1 MSDKL
6 PFGDVIYSYT
16 RAQALEDGVLVDVSA
31 MAKEAGFKYPVAV
44 TAALWAQIQAIP
56 KRVAAYQDPTGRLW
70 DVLWMCSRAARRNAK
85 SRLEFQ
91 VILDT
96 EGTRKRYKTYLADI
110 GPGDDAAPVITIGE
124 ASDF

>member
-1 MSDKL
+1 VSDKL
-6 PFGDVIYSYT
+6 PFGEVIYSYT

-56 KRVAAYQDPTGRLW
+56 ARVAPYQDPTGRLW
-70 DVLWMCSRAARRNAK
+70 DVLWMASRAARRNNK